1 MPMVRVQSKMFVS
14 MKMAIIHNEQ
24 QQRPLLVYQE
34 GKDDTVVG
42 KQKRKTDGL
51 NDEQET
57 VDINK
62 YTEIRTQ

>member
-1 MPMVRVQSKMFVS
+1 
-14 MKMAIIHNEQ
+14 MAIIHNEQ

-34 GKDDTVVG
+34 GKNDTVVG

-62 YTEIRTQ
+62 YTKIRTQ

>member
-1 MPMVRVQSKMFVS
+1 MVRVQSKMFVS

-42 KQKRKTDGL
+42 KQKRTTDGL